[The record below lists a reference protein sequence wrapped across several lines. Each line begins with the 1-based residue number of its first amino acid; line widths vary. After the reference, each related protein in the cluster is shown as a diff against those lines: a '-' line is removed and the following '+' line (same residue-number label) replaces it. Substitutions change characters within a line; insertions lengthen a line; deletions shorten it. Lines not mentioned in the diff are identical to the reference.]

1 MLLWRIIGG
10 IGRTLITSGLFILL
24 FVAYQLW
31 GTGIQEARAQDS
43 LADEFTEFLESA
55 PEFTEGVEDPVAEPT
70 AVPEASL
77 ASANPDEAAAEPGPA
92 PEPTARPKASIPP
105 EFLYKDDGEAIA
117 RISMPTIGV
126 DKVIVAG
133 VSVEALRIGPGH
145 YPTTVMP
152 GQPGNASI
160 AGHRTTYGAPFHRID
175 ELQPG
180 DEIKVQT
187 IQGVHTY
194 VVDAQTTASGQ
205 EVGYFIVDPSA
216 TEVLSDFG
224 DNRLTLTACHPK
236 YSARQRIIVTATLV
250 SEPVELIER
259 PADLQAGEL
268 KLQADENSNG
278 EDGTELVISDEVA
291 RDDDPELTSD
301 PEFAETAS
309 AAAAA
314 ATDTDDPS
322 GQSDGSAVDVEGAE
336 TVSQAGADEAAMAEA
351 EAALAAQTA
360 EAADSTQ
367 IQDDFGEGLNGDRE
381 AIVPAIMWGLAAAAI
396 WLAAWFVGTKWRP
409 IPMYA
414 VGFMPFALMV
424 FTAFQFID
432 KAIPSY

>member
-10 IGRTLITSGLFILL
+10 IGRTLITSGVFILL

-31 GTGIQEARAQDS
+31 GTGIQEARAQSSLNDELTELFDS
-43 LADEFTEFLESA
+43 
-55 PEFTEGVEDPVAEPT
+55 
-70 AVPEASL
+70 VPEIAEVE
-77 ASANPDEAAAEPGPA
+77 EAAA
-92 PEPTARPKASIPP
+92 PEPTAIPDVTLAGTESADAAPVPTATPRPKASIPP
-105 EFLYKDDGEAIA
+105 EFLYKPDGEAIA
-117 RISMPTIGV
+117 RISMESIGV

-152 GQPGNASI
+152 GQPGNAAI

-180 DEIKVQT
+180 DVIKVQT

-194 VVDAQTTASGQ
+194 EVDGQTTASGAQ
-205 EVGYFIVDPSA
+205 VGHFIVDPSA

-236 YSARQRIIVTATLV
+236 YSARQRIIVTATLI

-259 PADLQAGEL
+259 PADLEAGEL
-268 KLQADENSNG
+268 QLQGDETSDL
-278 EDGTELVISDEVA
+278 EDGRELVISDEVA
-291 RDDDPELTSD
+291 RDDDPELTDD
-301 PEFAETAS
+301 PAF
-309 AAAAA
+309 AAAGG
-314 ATDTDDPS
+314 DTDDPS
-322 GQSDGSAVDVEGAE
+322 DTSAAGDGTDATASELGDA
-336 TVSQAGADEAAMAEA
+336 VSQAGSNEAAIAEA
-351 EAALAAQTA
+351 EAALAAQNA
-360 EAADSTQ
+360 EAAAGVEE
-367 IQDDFGEGLNGDRE
+367 DFGEGLNGDRE
-381 AIVPAIMWGLAAAAI
+381 AIMPAVMWALAAAAV

-414 VGFMPFALMV
+414 LGIVPFALLV
-424 FTAFQFID
+424 FTSFQFID
-432 KAIPSY
+432 QAIPSY